1 MPTSS
6 IFTNVKITDPK
17 KAEAFINAL
26 DEAANAPYEKKE
38 RGDSH
43 ILTDHEEIRKLME
56 KGLEDQANGKTRP
69 LEEAIEDLRN
79 KRQTPSGEF
88 AEQILKELIDEGYSG
103 YELLDEFRIRQT
115 KVRPAVE
122 AMLEEAMNVANGNG
136 EYMSYEEFVKEVIE
150 ENDCDTTLS
159 KNDLLRINAEKMDPI
174 EYMGF
179 QEGLEIGIQIGEN
192 NVNKFAALKLNQ
204 NGYKTEFIAECLK
217 VSPEQVREWIEEK

>member
-6 IFTNVKITDPK
+6 ILTNVKITDPK

-26 DEAANAPYEKKE
+26 DEAADAPYEKKE
-38 RGDSH
+38 RGESH

-115 KVRPAVE
+115 KVIPAVE